1 MYYRMLLFLTTF
13 HKLYVSTAISLP
25 IFNLRH
31 ASLAYFMLRHNDPLL
46 SLWLNLRSAAEAKTI
61 RMKYYKVG
69 RAAVGVHAPTTAARN
84 S

>member
-1 MYYRMLLFLTTF
+1 MCYRMLLFLTTF
-13 HKLYVSTAISLP
+13 HKLYVPTAISLP
-25 IFNLRH
+25 TFNLRN